1 MKKLF
6 SIVMAVL
13 IFCNFAYA
21 QSARETIKERKQYLK
36 FAQTEL
42 NAKAS
47 KAARKE
53 SKSLLKQGWKV
64 APGQLPLEKQLDR
77 SYQMYYEFE
86 DAGLPKWI
94 IGDAMSPGA
103 TYDAA
108 KMQALE
114 LAKTNIAGMIQSEVT
129 ALIESTVGNEQISQ
143 ADATSIANTVSAS
156 KNLIM
161 QRLGRTVTVIECY
174 RNLPNNGVEV
184 RLTLAYNAKMAID
197 AAKDVVKK
205 QLEEKG
211 EDLHKQ
217 LDAIWEQA
225 AR

>member
-1 MKKLF
+1 MKKSL
-6 SIVMAVL
+6 SIVLAVL
-13 IFCNFAYA
+13 IFCNFADA
-21 QSARETIKERKQYLK
+21 QSAKETIKERKQYSKL
-36 FAQTEL
+36 AQTEL

-53 SKSLLKQGWKV
+53 SKSLHKQGWQV

-77 SYQMYYEFE
+77 SYQMYYEFVGE
-86 DAGLPKWI
+86 GLPKWI

-129 ALIESTVGNEQISQ
+129 ALIESSIGNEQISQ
-143 ADATSIANTVSAS
+143 ADAESIANTVSAS

-161 QRLGRTVTVIECY
+161 QRLGQTVTVVECY
-174 RNLPNNGVEV
+174 RPLPNNGVEV
-184 RLTLAYNAKMAID
+184 RLTLAYNAKSAIENT
-197 AAKDVVKK
+197 KDIVMK
-205 QLEEKG
+205 QLEVKSE
-211 EDLHKQ
+211 ELHKQ
-217 LDAIWEQA
+217 LDAIWEQIA
-225 AR
+225 E

>member
-1 MKKLF
+1 MKKSL
-6 SIVMAVL
+6 SIVMAAL
-13 IFCNFAYA
+13 FLCNIAYA
-21 QSARETIKERKQYLK
+21 QSAKETIKDRKQYSK

-42 NAKAS
+42 KAKAS
-47 KAARKE
+47 KIARKE
-53 SKSLLKQGWKV
+53 AKKLTKQGWAV
-64 APGQLPLEKQLDR
+64 APGQLPLEKQFDR

-86 DAGLPKWI
+86 ESGLPKWI

-114 LAKTNIAGMIQSEVT
+114 LAKTNVAGMIQSEVT

-143 ADATSIANTVSAS
+143 ADATSIVNTVSAS

-161 QRLGRTVTVIECY
+161 QRLGHTVTVVECY
-174 RNLPNNGVEV
+174 RQLPNNGVEV
-184 RLTLAYNAKMAID
+184 RITLAYNAKLAIEEAQD
-197 AAKDVVKK
+197 IIRQ

-217 LDAIWEQA
+217 LDVIWEQA
-225 AR
+225 VN